1 MKNTVRIFSLLLALI
16 LSTAPFAHAD
26 TFDLSGLSYN
36 ELVAIKDQINLA
48 IWKSREWQEVTVP
61 QGVWLVG
68 EDIPAGHW
76 TIKTEASYA
85 MITIG
90 TKLDATGKSID
101 LWGSNFY
108 HSEMISSPNGMFYN
122 AGSDKAEVDFDL
134 KAGTYI
140 IIDSGSVVFTPY
152 AGKPSLGFK

>member
-1 MKNTVRIFSLLLALI
+1 MKNTVRIISLLFALI
-16 LSTAPFAHAD
+16 LSTIPFAHAA

-36 ELVAIKDQINLA
+36 ELVALKDQINIA
-48 IWKSREWQEVTVP
+48 IWKSQEWQEVTVP

-68 EDIPAGHW
+68 EDIPAGRW
-76 TIKTEASYA
+76 TIKTGASYA

-101 LWGSNFY
+101 IWGSNFY
-108 HSEMISSPNGMFYN
+108 HSVMVCNPNDRLYDST
-122 AGSDKAEVDFDL
+122 SDKSEVDFDL

-140 IIDSGSVVFTPY
+140 IIDSGSVIFTPY